1 MVGGAE
7 MRKPVWWLVA
17 VLIVAAAAV
26 LFYSWRANRHSPKVV
41 VPVTAPKAP
50 VAAVPAPAVAN
61 PIPQSVGPQ
70 QPALPSL
77 GDSDV
82 PLHQALAG
90 LIGQSDADH
99 WLRPDMLVRHI
110 VVTVDNLSRK
120 KTAIELRPIKPV
132 AGQLAAK
139 GDDQHSTLDPANY
152 KRYTPYVQA
161 LQKLDVK
168 QLATLYFHFYPLFQQ
183 AYQKLGYP
191 NGYFNDR
198 LVATIDNLLQTP
210 DVKGD
215 IALVR
220 PNVMYQYADPTLE
233 NLTAGQKVL
242 LRMGPQ
248 NEAAVKAKLEK
259 LRAAIADR
267 TRGTD
272 SSRGTDNGRG
282 TDSGRDR
289 NAAAGG

>member
-7 MRKPVWWLVA
+7 MRRPVWWLVA
-17 VLIVAAAAV
+17 ILILAAVAV
-26 LFYSWRANRHSPKVV
+26 LFYSWRADRHAPKVV

-50 VAAVPAPAVAN
+50 VAAAPPVSN

-70 QPALPSL
+70 QPALPAL
-77 GDSDV
+77 ADSDV

-90 LIGQSDADH
+90 LLGQADVDH
-99 WLRPDMLVRHI
+99 WFRPDMLVRHI
-110 VVTVDNLSRK
+110 VVTVDNLSRR
-120 KTAIELRPIKPV
+120 KTAIELRPVKPV
-132 AGQLAAK
+132 PGQLVAK
-139 GDDQHSTLDPANY
+139 GNDQQSTLDPANY

-168 QLATLYFHFYPLFQQ
+168 QLAALYFHYYPLFQQ

-210 DVKGD
+210 DVKGN

-220 PNVMYQYADPTLE
+220 PNVMYQYADPMLE
-233 NLTAGQKVL
+233 DLSAGQKVL

-248 NEAAVKAKLEK
+248 NEAAVKAKLKE

-267 TRGTD
+267 
-272 SSRGTDNGRG
+272 SRGTDNSRG
-282 TDSGRDR
+282 ADSSRDR
-289 NAAAGG
+289 NAATGG